1 MLPDSCG
8 CNASKHEGRE
18 TGADERE
25 RGVVGKY
32 ILMTHEC
39 DDVRCDMWEYRE
51 RGIIYYTKSTNTQ
64 QPHTGRLKERMGYDI
79 VAITIS
85 VGTTN

>member
-1 MLPDSCG
+1 MNQNTRG
-8 CNASKHEGRE
+8 EREGQTIER
-18 TGADERE
+18 RE

-39 DDVRCDMWEYRE
+39 DDVWCDICGRE
-51 RGIIYYTKSTNTQ
+51 RGIIYYTKSRNTQ